1 MAVTTEQVAEQFLNV
16 DTSDVLQNDYPAFD
30 AADVYVFYG
39 LAGNAAVRNT
49 DYTVQLGNELNDY
62 AFTVT
67 VLASLKAKIDA
78 MIAADP
84 DEENK
89 VVVRRIMQYTTVTQP
104 GAVSNTKFTS
114 QEFDRTAMKLMQ
126 VAEASERSVKL
137 GPQYVDEEPPTLRLG
152 VEGDGLMFG
161 PDNTI
166 IPGPRLSDIG
176 NVPALAAQVVV
187 DAAQVAA
194 DRVAVHADKLAADA
208 DAASALDSKNVAL
221 QTKGIPRGDWTTATA
236 YGFADIARNG
246 TSQYVCLV
254 AHTSGVFAT
263 DVSAGKWA
271 VWVSDGAPGAGSGDM
286 SKSTYDPTAKNA
298 DAFNMANMVESA
310 AGSGHLK
317 LSTAERTKLSGIEA
331 GAQVVSASRLATTTS
346 GVSAGVPTGSDYV
359 VILSAGGAWTKALF
373 SAVATYMASALGTT
387 FAALSHSHSFAD
399 IVSKPSTR
407 AGYGITDAA
416 PLSPNAGAVGSYAFC
431 FTTTGGNN
439 DFGDTRSGSQLRPCN
454 SDDVPA
460 TGSTLS
466 GTWRCMGNTKA
477 GAGDQVVTLW
487 LRVS

>member
-263 DVSAGKWA
+263 DVLAGKWA
-271 VWVSDGAPGAGSGDM
+271 VWVQDGPAGPGSGDM
-286 SKSTYDPTAKNA
+286 AKATYDPGNKNA
-298 DAFNMANMVESA
+298 DVFDMANMVESA

-317 LSTAERTKLSGIEA
+317 MSTSERSKLSGIAA
-331 GAQVVSASRLATTTS
+331 GAQVVNAANLAAATSTVGGVPGGGDYAVVITS
-346 GVSAGVPTGSDYV
+346 GGTWLKTTYSNVIGYV
-359 VILSAGGAWTKALF
+359 A
-373 SAVATYMASALGTT
+373 
-387 FAALSHSHSFAD
+387 AALMSTFSTIGHTHSFAD
-399 IVSKPSTR
+399 ITSKPSTR

-416 PLSPNAGAVGSYAFC
+416 PLSPSAGAVGSYVLALY
-431 FTTTGGNN
+431 TPLSNL
-439 DFGDTRSGSQLRPCN
+439 DFGDTVSGSNLKPCN

-460 TGSTLS
+460 VGSALS
-466 GTWRCMGNTKA
+466 GTWRCMGNTRA
-477 GAGDQVVTLW
+477 GPGDQSVTTF
-487 LRVS
+487 LRIS